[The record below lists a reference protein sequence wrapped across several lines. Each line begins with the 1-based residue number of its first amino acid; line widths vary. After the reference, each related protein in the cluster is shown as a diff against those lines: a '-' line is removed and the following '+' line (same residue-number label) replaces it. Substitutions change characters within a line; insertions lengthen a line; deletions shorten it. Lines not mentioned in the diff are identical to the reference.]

1 MSRKVIF
8 RCDAGHA
15 PEIGTGHI
23 ARSKTLANN
32 LVEMG
37 LLNRSDIVFYTRD
50 DPDYNLGK
58 KHLRE
63 SKFSYKVHTNFELEA
78 NSESEL
84 MILKRLNASMF
95 IMDRLETSEDLI
107 KGLCSE
113 GSKVVTFDDY
123 GEGRL
128 FADLAI
134 SAIFDDVTKT
144 ENLFSGYEYLVLSE
158 GLYEPKPVKT
168 KLSNIVAT
176 FGGHD
181 ARDLCQFF
189 LENLKNLSFACHVN
203 IVLGS
208 CDDSTLLKYT
218 NYVLSNE
225 LQDRVEFFIRPIN
238 YHEIISN
245 ADIAVTSGGLSIF
258 EFAAYGVPSIGLP
271 QYKHQLRTIEKLRNE
286 SISFLGSDGMR
297 LSSDVFKDS
306 FDKLANN
313 FDCRKKMA
321 INARKK
327 VDGGGVNKIT
337 KLLIDKFPEI
347 FNV

>member
-32 LVEMG
+32 LVEKG
-37 LLNRSDIVFYTRD
+37 LLRRGDIVFYTRD
-50 DPDYNLGK
+50 DPDYDLGEK
-58 KHLRE
+58 YLRE
-63 SKFSYKVHTNFELEA
+63 SEFSYKVHSNFELEA

-84 MILKRLNASMF
+84 MILKSLNARMI

-107 KGLCSE
+107 KGLCSA
-113 GSKVVTFDDY
+113 GSKVVSFDDY
-123 GEGRL
+123 GEGRV

-134 SAIFDDVTKT
+134 SAIFDDVFETA
-144 ENLFSGYEYLVLSE
+144 NLFSGYDYLMLSE
-158 GLYEPKPVKT
+158 ELYVPKPVKK

-189 LENLKNLSFACHVN
+189 LENLKNLSFECRVN

-208 CDDSTLLKYT
+208 CDDSTLSKYT
-218 NYVLSNE
+218 NYVLNNQ
-225 LQDRVEFFIRPIN
+225 LQDQVKFFIRPIN
-238 YHEIISN
+238 YHEIIST

-271 QYKHQLRTIEKLRNE
+271 QYGHQLRTIEKLRDE

-297 LSSDVFKDS
+297 LSSDFFKDS

-313 FDCRKKMA
+313 FHCRKKMA

-327 VDGGGVNKIT
+327 IDGDGVNRIVS
-337 KLLIDKFPEI
+337 LLSSRFPEV
-347 FNV
+347 FL